1 MSWSRLV
8 SGIVAIIVA
17 LVTTLLGGWSFVLF
31 FAVIAFLGQREY
43 FELVRAKGLI
53 PAAKTTFV
61 LSQVLL
67 LTAAIRPRVGQCL
80 ISPPRGHDLRL
91 STLSAQARL
100 DCGYFYLD
108 PRPVLWR
115 AIAELLDSYPL
126 RIGWGHN
133 PLHGF
138 SR

>member
-67 LTAAIRPRVGQCL
+67 LTAAIAPELVN
-80 ISPPRGHDLRL
+80 
-91 STLSAQARL
+91 
-100 DCGYFYLD
+100 
-108 PRPVLWR
+108 VLFP
-115 AIAELLDSYPL
+115 SSGP
-126 RIGWGHN
+126 
-133 PLHGF
+133 
-138 SR
+138 